1 MNFWNI
7 KLVHCSVNLTPE
19 NGGSICFSCNLI
31 GTMVFLLLQIMI
43 FLNNLFE
50 KFFFTF

>member
-7 KLVHCSVNLTPE
+7 KSVHCSMNLTPE

-31 GTMVFLLLQIMI
+31 RTMVFLLLQIMI
-43 FLNNLFE
+43 FLNNF
-50 KFFFTF
+50 